1 MTDLSRELTVFVDD
15 EPITCFRRAKLFGKD
30 AIGLYPM
37 PFTLQIWNL
46 SSSDYY
52 LLCAAREISVRH
64 LDSVLA
70 SGRIADICKYPVPEG
85 MLTEVVFSAGLPL
98 WEAFVNLSLEAVV
111 SVSETVRQILDE
123 TGAGIPLLS
132 FPENDPVRTRGQA
145 FSGRAAECVETA
157 LSAASARCCLTPSG
171 LCIIPS
177 SGLPVSM
184 ELSETDL
191 IDEPVLAGNHLVILR
206 TKVIG
211 WPLGKQ
217 VSVSWKGQR
226 VEGLVVERC
235 VDADNMEGNWQ
246 TELMIEV
253 SS

>member
-1 MTDLSRELTVFVDD
+1 MADLSRELAVYADD
-15 EPITCFRRAKLFGKD
+15 EPIIGFRHVKLSGKD

-46 SSSDYY
+46 ASSDYY

-70 SGRIADICKYPVPEG
+70 AGRIADICKYPVPEG
-85 MLTEVVFSAGLPL
+85 MLTEIVFSAGLAL
-98 WEAFVNLSLEAVV
+98 WEVSVNLSLEAGA
-111 SVSETVRQILDE
+111 SVSETVRKILDDA
-123 TGAGIPLLS
+123 GSGIPLLS
-132 FPENDPVRTRGQA
+132 FPGNDPVRIRGQV
-145 FSGRAAECVETA
+145 FSGRAAECVEIA

-171 LCIIPS
+171 LCVIPS

-191 IDEPVLAGNHLVILR
+191 IDEPVLAGNRLVILR
-206 TKVIG
+206 ARVIG
-211 WPLGKQ
+211 WPMGKQ

-226 VEGLVVERC
+226 VEGLVVERS
-235 VDADNMEGNWQ
+235 VDVDNIEGNWQ

-253 SS
+253 DS

>member
-1 MTDLSRELTVFVDD
+1 MIDLSRKLLVYADD
-15 EPITCFRRAKLFGKD
+15 EPITGFRRARLYGKD
-30 AIGLYPM
+30 AIGLYPT

-46 SSSDYY
+46 ASSDYY
-52 LLCAAREISVRH
+52 LVCAAREISVRH

-70 SGRIADICKYPVPEG
+70 TGRIADICKYSVPEG
-85 MLTEVVFSAGLPL
+85 MLTEIVFSAGLAL
-98 WEAFVNLSLEAVV
+98 WESTVNLSLEAGA
-111 SVSETVRQILDE
+111 SVSGTVRQILDE
-123 TGAGIPLLS
+123 TGAGVPLLS
-132 FPENDPVRTRGQA
+132 FPGNDPVRTRGQV

-171 LCIIPS
+171 LCVIPL

-184 ELSETDL
+184 ELSEMDL
-191 IDEPVLAGNHLVILR
+191 IDEPVLAGKRLVILR
-206 TKVIG
+206 TRVIG

-217 VSVSWKGQR
+217 VSVSWRGQR
-226 VEGLVVERC
+226 VEGLVVERS

-253 SS
+253 GS

>member
-1 MTDLSRELTVFVDD
+1 MTDLSRELTVYADD
-15 EPITCFRRAKLFGKD
+15 EPIIGFRRARLYGKD

-52 LLCAAREISVRH
+52 LLCAAREISVGH

-85 MLTEVVFSAGLPL
+85 MLTEIVFSAGLML
-98 WEAFVNLSLEAVV
+98 WESSVNLSLEAGA

-132 FPENDPVRTRGQA
+132 FPGNDPVRTRGQV
-145 FSGRAAECVETA
+145 FSGRAAECVEIA
-157 LSAASARCCLTPSG
+157 LSAASARCFLTLSG
-171 LCIIPS
+171 LCVIPS

-184 ELSETDL
+184 ELTEADL
-191 IDEPVLAGNHLVILR
+191 IDEPVLAGNRLVILR

-226 VEGLVVERC
+226 VEGLVVERS

-253 SS
+253 GL